1 MNNPYKTPQA
11 ILQDLSYQ
19 PLPPA
24 LKTLYWLMG
33 LAFSCSFISTTIGFV
48 NVVKAA
54 SWIFLLPWTQQLMLL
69 GLAGSGYALLFA
81 FYYFLVFRPL
91 QLRRRTTSRWWLIAV
106 LILALLWLWF
116 VLLPDDN
123 PQVVSSMVDVSLA
136 AAEIGLLILGGLLAA
151 RPADLEH
158 LTN

>member
-1 MNNPYKTPQA
+1 MDFP
-11 ILQDLSYQ
+11 
-19 PLPPA
+19 
-24 LKTLYWLMG
+24 
-33 LAFSCSFISTTIGFV
+33 
-48 NVVKAA
+48 
-54 SWIFLLPWTQQLMLL
+54 LPWTQQLMLL

-151 RPADLEH
+151 RPAALEH

>member
-1 MNNPYKTPQA
+1 MNNPYKTPEA

-54 SWIFLLPWTQQLMLL
+54 SWIFMLPWTQQLMLL

-123 PQVVSSMVDVSLA
+123 PQLASSLIDVFLA
-136 AAEIGLLILGGLLAA
+136 AAEIGLLMLGGLLAA
-151 RPADLEH
+151 RPSVLEC
-158 LTN
+158 LPN

>member
-151 RPADLEH
+151 RPAALEH